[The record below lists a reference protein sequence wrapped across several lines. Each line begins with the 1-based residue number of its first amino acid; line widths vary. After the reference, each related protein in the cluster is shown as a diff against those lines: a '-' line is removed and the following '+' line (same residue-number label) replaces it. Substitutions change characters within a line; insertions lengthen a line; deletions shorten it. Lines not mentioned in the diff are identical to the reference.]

1 MRTRAKVWVAGHQEE
16 HELKT
21 AKVQKGPADL
31 TFKSWQVAA
40 ATQKLLPGR
49 SGPHYRRHILLW
61 FSASFM
67 RNGRDT
73 DTLGKE
79 SQKEI
84 LDSRNSYFRMF
95 QAAGKSIREHPNL
108 VVVDEGVRNMSP
120 QKRDLSRRFLEYG
133 LFCDNKSQVQK
144 PIR

>member
-1 MRTRAKVWVAGHQEE
+1 M
-16 HELKT
+16 
-21 AKVQKGPADL
+21 
-31 TFKSWQVAA
+31 
-40 ATQKLLPGR
+40 
-49 SGPHYRRHILLW
+49 
-61 FSASFM
+61 
-67 RNGRDT
+67 
-73 DTLGKE
+73 
-79 SQKEI
+79 
-84 LDSRNSYFRMF
+84 DSRNSYFRMF